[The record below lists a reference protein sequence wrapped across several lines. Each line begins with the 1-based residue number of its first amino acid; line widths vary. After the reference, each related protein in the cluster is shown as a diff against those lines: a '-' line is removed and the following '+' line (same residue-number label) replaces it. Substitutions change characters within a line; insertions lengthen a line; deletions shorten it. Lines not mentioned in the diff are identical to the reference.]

1 MNQKHVHRTAG
12 LKLTSQEFEWIV
24 QFLYDKTGIT
34 LNEGKQA
41 LVMGRLEKR
50 LRARELDSY
59 SDYFALLG
67 KIGNEAETTVAIDLL
82 TTNET
87 YFFREPKHFDF
98 LRAVVFPLFAK
109 QRKIRIW
116 SAASS
121 SGEEAYTL
129 AMNLAEY
136 FPTDNWEVLGTD
148 ISTHVLEKARRGL
161 YPLSGVDKIP
171 QDFLRKYCLKGKD
184 EFEDFFLV
192 DSKLRNK
199 VHFNQANLI
208 EKLPDIGLFEVIF
221 LRNVMIY
228 FDMPTKQKLVA
239 RIVEKLQPNGYLI
252 ISHSET
258 LNGLSINLNLVGPSI
273 YQKRE

>member
-1 MNQKHVHRTAG
+1 MNQEQRSSGIQLSA
-12 LKLTSQEFEWIV
+12 QEFQWIIK
-24 QFLYDKTGIT
+24 FLYEKTGIS
-34 LNEGKQA
+34 LSDGKQA
-41 LVMGRLEKR
+41 MVMGRLEKR
-50 LRARELDSY
+50 LRARELKSY
-59 SDYFALLG
+59 SDYFSLLG
-67 KIGNEAETTVAIDLL
+67 KVGNEAETTVAIDLL

-98 LRAVVFPLFAK
+98 LRSVVFPLFAK

-136 FPTDNWEVLGTD
+136 YPSEQWEVIGTD
-148 ISTHVLEKARRGL
+148 ISTQVLEKARRGL
-161 YPLSGVDKIP
+161 YPLSGIDKIP
-171 QDFLRKYCLKGKD
+171 RNLLQKYCLKGKD
-184 EFEDFFLV
+184 EFEDFFLI
-192 DSKLRNK
+192 DSRLRNK
-199 VHFNQANLI
+199 VQFKHANLI
-208 EKLPDIGLFEVIF
+208 EKLPEIGLFEVIF

-228 FDMPTKQKLVA
+228 FDMPTKQNLIA
-239 RIVEKLQPNGYLI
+239 RIIEKLQPNGYLI

-258 LNGLSINLNLVGPSI
+258 LNGLTSSLTLVGPSI